1 MERYICR
8 PITELPGYM
17 QVKFRVQEGMVLNA
31 GQIYVGEKVD
41 TELGSQNYDTFIPE
55 EISDT
60 TKQIPSILINNEFEQ
75 LPDGRRPDGQPDYSQ
90 YYFTE
95 GEVVTAISLLPETKY
110 ELSYDSIIA
119 ESEIKVGGVLYPEE
133 GSSRLMYV
141 DDLYGVNSRIYLK
154 IEALKF
160 FRLGGAFGSQF
171 ANTMVV
177 RVKEQKANGEQKIN
191 ITAEI
196 TPNLVA
202 PVSADTVVAKVA
214 ANGGEEPYIY
224 SFINGGEDNSLFNIN
239 SKDEITITPKADLD
253 ETRTYKVMIGATDK
267 DGNKATTT
275 LNIMVDS
282 PAITGINLTMTKD
295 IRQGEASTQP
305 GGLIATVAVTGG
317 TAPYTI
323 SLGGTNA
330 QSFVTDGMTI
340 KTGLNALLQG
350 NYNIKVIA
358 TDNKGKVLS
367 KDVIIEVLQPYPD
380 IDSVTLNI
388 EDGLQAPVIANT
400 IVGHIQVLGGTAPYT
415 ITLPA
420 GVQDNDL
427 FTIEDAIKNKE
438 SITTGGA
445 KNITVRVVDT
455 HNKVKEA
462 SAIINIGYPNITSV
476 EIEPIEGLVAPIAID
491 TKVADITSSGG
502 TPPITYFMTGSGQ
515 SSFFKIY
522 ESQILTGIEL
532 EGGDYN
538 IGVRAKDSQGK
549 MKIGTAIISVTEI
562 NPEITSVTVKPVTG
576 LTVPV
581 AVDTKVADITSE
593 GGTIPITYSLPA
605 GVSNNDSFKISG
617 TQVLV
622 KTEITDAG
630 SYAVVVKATDSKNK
644 TKNSVTTAFLVAA
657 GE

>member
-1 MERYICR
+1 MEYYICR

-17 QVKFRVQEGMVLNA
+17 QIKFRVQEGMVLNA

-110 ELSYDSIIA
+110 ELSYDSIVA

-133 GSSRLMYV
+133 GSSRLMYA
-141 DDLYGVNSRIYLK
+141 DDLYGVDSRTYLK

-177 RVKEQKANGEQKIN
+177 RVKEQKGNGEKKLS
-191 ITAEI
+191 ITTEI

-202 PVSADTVVAKVA
+202 PVSADTVVAKITVD
-214 ANGGEEPYIY
+214 GGEEPYTY
-224 SFINGGEDNSLFNIN
+224 DFVNGGKDNSLFDIN
-239 SKDEITITPKADLD
+239 NGDEVTITPKADLS
-253 ETRTYKVMIGATDK
+253 EARTYEVMVGATDK
-267 DGNKATTT
+267 DGHKATTT

-282 PAITGINLTMTKD
+282 PAITSIDLTMTKD

-305 GGLIATVAVTGG
+305 NGLIATVAVTGG
-317 TAPYTI
+317 TQPYTL
-323 SLGGTNA
+323 SLDGTNA
-330 QSFVTDGMTI
+330 QSFIVDGMTI
-340 KTGLNALLQG
+340 KTGSSALSQG
-350 NYNIKVIA
+350 SYSIKVIA
-358 TDNKGKVLS
+358 TDSKDKTLS
-367 KDVIIEVLQPYPD
+367 KDVTIEVLQPYPD

-388 EDGLQAPVIANT
+388 EDGLQAPVAANT

-415 ITLPA
+415 ITLPT
-420 GVQDNDL
+420 GVKDNDL
-427 FTIEDAIKNKE
+427 FTIEDAIKNKAA
-438 SITTGGA
+438 ITTGGT

-462 SAIINIGYPNITSV
+462 SAAINI
-476 EIEPIEGLVAPIAID
+476 
-491 TKVADITSSGG
+491 
-502 TPPITYFMTGSGQ
+502 
-515 SSFFKIY
+515 
-522 ESQILTGIEL
+522 
-532 EGGDYN
+532 DY
-538 IGVRAKDSQGK
+538 
-549 MKIGTAIISVTEI
+549 
-562 NPEITSVTVKPVTG
+562 PEITSVTVKPVTG
-576 LTVPV
+576 LTAPV
-581 AVDTKVADITSE
+581 TVDTKVADITSA
-593 GGTIPITYSLPA
+593 GGTAPITYSLPA

-644 TKNSVTTAFLVAA
+644 TKNSVTTAFTVAA

>member
-1 MERYICR
+1 MEYYICR

-55 EISDT
+55 EISDI

-133 GSSRLMYV
+133 GSSRLMYA

-177 RVKEQKANGEQKIN
+177 RAKEQKGNGEQKIN
-191 ITAEI
+191 LTAEI

-202 PVSADTVVAKVA
+202 PVSADTVVAKITASGGEIPYTYDFV
-214 ANGGEEPYIY
+214 NGGA
-224 SFINGGEDNSLFNIN
+224 DNSLFDIN
-239 SKDEITITPKADLD
+239 SGDEVTVTPKADLD
-253 ETRTYKVMIGATDK
+253 ETRTYKIMIGATDK

-305 GGLIATVAVTGG
+305 SGLIATVAATGG
-317 TAPYTI
+317 TQPYTL

-330 QSFVTDGMTI
+330 SSFVIDGMTI
-340 KTGLNALLQG
+340 KTGSNALLQG

-358 TDNKGKVLS
+358 TDSKDKTLS

-388 EDGLQAPVIANT
+388 EDGLQAPVAANT

-420 GVQDNDL
+420 GTQDNDL
-427 FTIEDAIKNKE
+427 FTIEDAIKNKAD
-438 SITTGGA
+438 ITTGGT

-462 SAIINIGYPNITSV
+462 SATINI
-476 EIEPIEGLVAPIAID
+476 
-491 TKVADITSSGG
+491 
-502 TPPITYFMTGSGQ
+502 
-515 SSFFKIY
+515 
-522 ESQILTGIEL
+522 
-532 EGGDYN
+532 DY
-538 IGVRAKDSQGK
+538 
-549 MKIGTAIISVTEI
+549 
-562 NPEITSVTVKPVTG
+562 PEITSVTVKHVTG
-576 LTVPV
+576 LKTPVTVG
-581 AVDTKVADITSE
+581 TKIGDITTV
-593 GGTIPITYSLPA
+593 GGTAPITYSLPA

-622 KTEITDAG
+622 KTEITAAG

-644 TKNSVTTAFLVAA
+644 TKNSVTTAFTVAA

>member
-1 MERYICR
+1 MEYYICR

-17 QVKFRVQEGMVLNA
+17 QIKFRVQEGMVLNA

-133 GSSRLMYV
+133 GSSRLMYA
-141 DDLYGVNSRIYLK
+141 DDLYGVNSRTYLK

-160 FRLGGAFGSQF
+160 FRLGGDFGSQF

-177 RVKEQKANGEQKIN
+177 RVKEQKGNGEKKLN
-191 ITAEI
+191 ITTEI

-202 PVSADTVVAKVA
+202 PVSADTVVAKITVD
-214 ANGGEEPYIY
+214 GGEEPYAY
-224 SFINGGEDNSLFNIN
+224 DFVNGGKDNSLFNIN
-239 SKDEITITPKADLD
+239 SEDEVTITPKADLD
-253 ETRTYKVMIGATDK
+253 EARTYEVMIGVTGK
-267 DGNKATTT
+267 DGHKATAT

-282 PAITGINLTMTKD
+282 PSLTSIDLTMTKD

-305 GGLIATVAVTGG
+305 SGLIATVAVTGG
-317 TAPYTI
+317 TQPYTL
-323 SLGGTNA
+323 SLSGTNA
-330 QSFVTDGMTI
+330 SSFVIDGMTI
-340 KTGLNALLQG
+340 KTGSSALSQG
-350 NYNIKVIA
+350 NYSIKVIA
-358 TDNKGKVLS
+358 TDSKDKTLS
-367 KDVIIEVLQPYPD
+367 KDVTIEVLQPYPD

-388 EDGLQAPVIANT
+388 EDGLQAPVSANT

-415 ITLPA
+415 ITLPT

-427 FTIEDAIKNKE
+427 FTIEDAIKNKAD
-438 SITTGGA
+438 ITTGGA

-462 SAIINIGYPNITSV
+462 SATINI
-476 EIEPIEGLVAPIAID
+476 
-491 TKVADITSSGG
+491 
-502 TPPITYFMTGSGQ
+502 
-515 SSFFKIY
+515 
-522 ESQILTGIEL
+522 
-532 EGGDYN
+532 DY
-538 IGVRAKDSQGK
+538 
-549 MKIGTAIISVTEI
+549 
-562 NPEITSVTVKPVTG
+562 PEITSVTVKPVTG
-576 LTVPV
+576 LKTPV
-581 AVDTKVADITSE
+581 SVDTKVADIASV
-593 GGTIPITYSLPA
+593 GGTAPITYSLPS
-605 GVSNNDSFKISG
+605 GVSNNNSFKISG

-644 TKNSVTTAFLVAA
+644 TKNSITTAFTVAA